1 MKNTAISLSG
11 HIIKE
16 DEAPV
21 SEQEYE
27 DFFDKF
33 IAFVESVNYGYFGS
47 ANLVDAEVEDE
58 ASS

>member
-1 MKNTAISLSG
+1 MKDTAINLSG

-16 DEAPV
+16 NEEPF

-27 DFFDKF
+27 EFFDKF
-33 IAFVESVNYGYFGS
+33 LAFVEFLNYGYFGS